1 MRSDLLPSLCVE
13 ITYIYLERLGFF
25 SGLQWTSK
33 VLEEMK
39 RTQNYSLKN
48 RLNDKEGCICL
59 SRNSALR
66 CSNKALGPRCITLD
80 RDYAKAFG
88 EDKGLSYI

>member
-1 MRSDLLPSLCVE
+1 
-13 ITYIYLERLGFF
+13 
-25 SGLQWTSK
+25 
-33 VLEEMK
+33 MK

-59 SRNSALR
+59 SKNSALR

-80 RDYAKAFG
+80 RDYAKVFG
-88 EDKGLSYI
+88 EDRGLLYSKVSSCLGSRRIVIKYY

>member
-1 MRSDLLPSLCVE
+1 MQTRS
-13 ITYIYLERLGFF
+13 F

-88 EDKGLSYI
+88 EDRGLLYSKV